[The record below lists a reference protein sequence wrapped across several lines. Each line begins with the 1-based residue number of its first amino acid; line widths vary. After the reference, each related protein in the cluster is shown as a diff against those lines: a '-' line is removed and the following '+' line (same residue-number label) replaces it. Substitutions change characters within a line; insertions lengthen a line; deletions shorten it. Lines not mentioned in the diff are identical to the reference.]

1 MEKPSAVK
9 FVNDFHIELSKL
21 RIKAFGLFHTCAL
34 KCFDKIT
41 NEEPK
46 KCLSSC
52 ELSKYFSDI
61 QSLSP

>member
-1 MEKPSAVK
+1 MEKPVAVK

-52 ELSKYFSDI
+52 ELSN
-61 QSLSP
+61 